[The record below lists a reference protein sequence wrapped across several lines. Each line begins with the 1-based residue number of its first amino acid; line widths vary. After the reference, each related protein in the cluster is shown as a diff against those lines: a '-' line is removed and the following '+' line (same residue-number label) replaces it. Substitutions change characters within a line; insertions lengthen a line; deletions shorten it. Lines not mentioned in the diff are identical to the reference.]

1 MILLIRF
8 ILVSMIVYL
17 LIKSFV
23 RYFAEESEKEDI
35 QKERSG
41 KAKSSGVSK
50 EIGEY
55 VDYEEVGKKKK

>member
-35 QKERSG
+35 QEKRSG

-55 VDYEEVGKKKK
+55 VDYEEVSKKKK